1 MGTKSRVWIIS
12 ICDYKVAKLI
22 SNDVFSALFP
32 QSSSIFNWREMHIA
46 RSKEN
51 KLRKVLM
58 VENKGDGIL
67 PGSYEHQ
74 QGKGREL

>member
-1 MGTKSRVWIIS
+1 
-12 ICDYKVAKLI
+12 
-22 SNDVFSALFP
+22 
-32 QSSSIFNWREMHIA
+32 MHIA

-67 PGSYEHQ
+67 PVSYEHQ
-74 QGKGREL
+74 QGKERIIVMLLRRG